1 MNHFI
6 DTCQTIYEGLLRRR
20 QILANTA
27 WASGGSFIS
36 IFHPVSITS
45 YKDRIHTNN
54 LIASKASKRID
65 MLLKLERTPKI
76 IKDIRL
82 LKLLLIYNEKA
93 HKAHTVYFNNIRN
106 LNKSQRKEFRNKYR
120 KVLDNLDDNY
130 RFKKKQIIRSY
141 KNQK

>member
-1 MNHFI
+1 
-6 DTCQTIYEGLLRRR
+6 
-20 QILANTA
+20 
-27 WASGGSFIS
+27 
-36 IFHPVSITS
+36 
-45 YKDRIHTNN
+45 
-54 LIASKASKRID
+54 

-120 KVLDNLDDNY
+120 KILDNLDDNY